1 MADTWA
7 PEKLR
12 GYAFA
17 IAYRMLGSVG
27 EAEDVV
33 QEAMIKL
40 HAADRAEVRSPTA
53 YTATVTSRLA
63 LDELRS
69 ARVRRERYVGT
80 WLPEPV
86 LGEPDPAERVE
97 LRESLTAA
105 FLVVLETLGPVER
118 AVFVLHD
125 LFDLPYAEVA
135 TVVDRSE
142 ATCRQIAARARRHV
156 AERRPRFDPPAR
168 RREELVRG
176 FFAALEAGDVAGLE
190 KLLAE
195 DVVFVGDG
203 GGRGPA
209 VRHPIAGTLRVSR
222 FLAGMSR
229 QGRRHDLRLEPAV
242 VNGSPGLRVLDRT
255 GRLVNV
261 LAMDFRDGR
270 VAEVRSI
277 VNPDKLRHLGP
288 VVNAAEILAG
298 GGGPGTGE
306 SGGPAAGDGG
316 GPGAG
321 AQPGRNAR

>member
-7 PEKLR
+7 PETLR

-33 QEAMIKL
+33 QEAMIRL
-40 HAADRAEVRSPTA
+40 HATDPADVRSPTA
-53 YTATVTSRLA
+53 YAATVPGRRA

-69 ARVRRERYVGT
+69 ARAQRERYVGS

-86 LGEPDPAERVE
+86 LGEPDPAERAE

-105 FLVVLETLGPVER
+105 FLVVLEALGPVER

-135 TVVDRSE
+135 AVVDRSE

-168 RREELVRG
+168 RRDELVGG
-176 FFAALEAGDVAGLE
+176 FFAALDAGDVAGLE
-190 KLLAE
+190 RMLAD

-209 VRHPIAGTLRVSR
+209 VRQPVVGTLRVAR
-222 FLAGMSR
+222 FL
-229 QGRRHDLRLEPAV
+229 
-242 VNGSPGLRVLDRT
+242 
-255 GRLVNV
+255 
-261 LAMDFRDGR
+261 
-270 VAEVRSI
+270 
-277 VNPDKLRHLGP
+277 
-288 VVNAAEILAG
+288 
-298 GGGPGTGE
+298 
-306 SGGPAAGDGG
+306 
-316 GPGAG
+316 
-321 AQPGRNAR
+321 

>member
-1 MADTWA
+1 MVDTWA

-12 GYAFA
+12 GYAFS

-27 EAEDVV
+27 EAEDIV
-33 QEAMIKL
+33 QEAMIRL
-40 HAADRAEVRSPTA
+40 HATDPAEVRSPTA

-86 LGEPDPAERVE
+86 LGEPDPAERAE

-125 LFDLPYAEVA
+125 LFDLPYSEVA

-156 AERRPRFDPPAR
+156 AERRQRFDPPSER
-168 RREELVRG
+168 RDELVRG
-176 FFAALEAGDVAGLE
+176 FFAALDAGDVAGLE

-203 GGRGPA
+203 GGKAPA
-209 VRHPIAGTLRVSR
+209 VKHPIDGTLRVAR
-222 FLAGMSR
+222 FLAGLAR
-229 QGRRHDLRLEPAV
+229 QGDRFGLLIEPV
-242 VNGSPGLRVLDRT
+242 TVNGSPGLRVLDPA

-261 LAMDFRDGR
+261 LAIDFRDGR

-277 VNPDKLRHLGP
+277 VNPDKMRHLGP
-288 VVNAAEILAG
+288 VANAAELLAG
-298 GGGPGTGE
+298 E
-306 SGGPAAGDGG
+306 S
-316 GPGAG
+316 
-321 AQPGRNAR
+321 QPGGNAR

>member
-1 MADTWA
+1 LIQVMVDTWA

-27 EAEDVV
+27 EAEDIV
-33 QEAMIKL
+33 QEAMIRL
-40 HAADRAEVRSPTA
+40 HATDPAAVRSPTA
-53 YTATVTSRLA
+53 YAATVTSRLA

-86 LGEPDPAERVE
+86 LGEPDPAERAE

-118 AVFVLHD
+118 AVFVLHE

-135 TVVDRSE
+135 GVVDRSE
-142 ATCRQIAARARRHV
+142 AACRQIAARARRHV
-156 AERRPRFDPPAR
+156 AERRQRFDPPSER
-168 RREELVRG
+168 RDELVRG
-176 FFAALEAGDVAGLE
+176 FFAALDEGDVAGLE

-195 DVVFVGDG
+195 DIVFVGDG

-209 VRHPIAGTLRVSR
+209 VKHPVSGRLRVAR
-222 FLAGMSR
+222 FLAGLAR
-229 QGRRHDLRLEPAV
+229 QGQRHGALLEPV
-242 VNGSPGLRVLDRT
+242 LVNGSPGLRVLDPA

-277 VNPDKLRHLGP
+277 VNPDKLRHLGT
-288 VVNAAEILAG
+288 VGNAAELLAS
-298 GGGPGTGE
+298 P
-306 SGGPAAGDGG
+306 P
-316 GPGAG
+316 
-321 AQPGRNAR
+321 QPGGNAR

>member
-1 MADTWA
+1 MAGVGRDSRGGWIGVMADTWA
-7 PEKLR
+7 PEQLR

-33 QEAMIKL
+33 QEAMIRL
-40 HAADRAEVRSPTA
+40 HATDPAQVRSPTA

-69 ARVRRERYVGT
+69 ARARRERYVGA

-86 LGEPDPAERVE
+86 LGEPDPAERAE

-118 AVFVLHD
+118 AVYVLHD
-125 LFDLPYAEVA
+125 LFDLPYAEIA

-156 AERRPRFDPPAR
+156 ADRRPRFDPPTER
-168 RREELVRG
+168 RDELVRG
-176 FFAALEAGDVAGLE
+176 FFAALDVGDIAGLE

-195 DVVFVGDG
+195 DIVFVGDG

-209 VRHPIAGTLRVSR
+209 VKHPVTGSLQVAR
-222 FLAGMSR
+222 FLAGMVR
-229 QGRRHDLRLEPAV
+229 VGRRHGLRLEPVA
-242 VNGSPGLRVLDRT
+242 VNGSPGVRVVDPA
-255 GRLVNV
+255 GRLLNV
-261 LAMDFRDGR
+261 LSVDFRDGR
-270 VAEVRSI
+270 VAQVRSI

-288 VVNAAEILAG
+288 VVSAAEVLG
-298 GGGPGTGE
+298 GT
-306 SGGPAAGDGG
+306 
-316 GPGAG
+316 
-321 AQPGRNAR
+321 AQPGGNAR

>member
-1 MADTWA
+1 MVDTWA

-33 QEAMIKL
+33 QEAMIRL
-40 HAADRAEVRSPTA
+40 HATDPAEVRSPTA

-86 LGEPDPAERVE
+86 LGEPDPAERAE

-135 TVVDRSE
+135 EVVGRSE
-142 ATCRQIAARARRHV
+142 PACRQIAARARRHV
-156 AERRPRFDPPAR
+156 AARQQRFDPPAAER
-168 RREELVRG
+168 DQLVRS
-176 FFAALEAGDVAGLE
+176 FFAAVEAGDVAALE
-190 KLLAE
+190 RQLAA
-195 DVVFVGDG
+195 DVVFHGDG
-203 GGRGPA
+203 GGKGPA
-209 VRHPIAGTLRVSR
+209 VRQPVIGPLRVAR
-222 FLAGMSR
+222 LLAGIIR
-229 QGRRHDLRLEPAV
+229 QAQRYGLRLEPAV
-242 VNGSPGLRVLDRT
+242 VNGGPGARILDPDD
-255 GRLVNV
+255 RLLTV
-261 LAMDFRDGR
+261 LAIDVRDGR
-270 VAEVRSI
+270 VVAVRSVI
-277 VNPDKLRHLGP
+277 NPDKLRHLGP
-288 VVNAAEILAG
+288 LVDPVELAG
-298 GGGPGTGE
+298 G
-306 SGGPAAGDGG
+306 
-316 GPGAG
+316 
-321 AQPGRNAR
+321 

>member
-7 PEKLR
+7 PEQLR

-33 QEAMIKL
+33 QETMIRL
-40 HAADRAEVRSPTA
+40 HATDPTAVRSPTA

-69 ARVRRERYVGT
+69 ARVRRERYVGS

-118 AVFVLHD
+118 AVYVLHD

-135 TVVDRSE
+135 EVVDRSE

-156 AERRPRFDPPAR
+156 AERRPRFDPPTER
-168 RREELVRG
+168 RDELVRG
-176 FFAALEAGDVAGLE
+176 FFAALDVGDVAGLE
-190 KLLAE
+190 KMLAE
-195 DVVFVGDG
+195 DIVFAERVSIAMLTVLETLGPAERAVFVLREVFD
-203 GGRGPA
+203 A
-209 VRHPIAGTLRVSR
+209 EYDAIAD
-222 FLAGMSR
+222 A
-229 QGRRHDLRLEPAV
+229 LE
-242 VNGSPGLRVLDRT
+242 
-255 GRLVNV
+255 
-261 LAMDFRDGR
+261 
-270 VAEVRSI
+270 
-277 VNPDKLRHLGP
+277 
-288 VVNAAEILAG
+288 
-298 GGGPGTGE
+298 
-306 SGGPAAGDGG
+306 
-316 GPGAG
+316 
-321 AQPGRNAR
+321 

>member
-1 MADTWA
+1 MVDTWA

-12 GYAFA
+12 GYAFT

-27 EAEDVV
+27 EAEDIV
-33 QEAMIKL
+33 QEAMIRL
-40 HAADRAEVRSPTA
+40 HATDPAEVRSPTA

-86 LGEPDPAERVE
+86 LGEPDPAERV
-97 LRESLTAA
+97 
-105 FLVVLETLGPVER
+105 VLETLGPVER

-125 LFDLPYAEVA
+125 LFDLPYSEVA

-156 AERRPRFDPPAR
+156 AERRQRFDPPSER
-168 RREELVRG
+168 RDELVRG
-176 FFAALEAGDVAGLE
+176 FFAALDAGDVAGLE

-203 GGRGPA
+203 GGKAPA
-209 VRHPIAGTLRVSR
+209 VKHPIDGTLRVAR
-222 FLAGMSR
+222 FLAGLAR
-229 QGRRHDLRLEPAV
+229 QGDRFGLLIEPV
-242 VNGSPGLRVLDRT
+242 TVNGSPGLRVLDPAR
-255 GRLVNV
+255 RLVNV
-261 LAMDFRDGR
+261 LAIDFRDGR

-277 VNPDKLRHLGP
+277 VNPDKMRHLGP
-288 VVNAAEILAG
+288 VANAAELLAG
-298 GGGPGTGE
+298 E
-306 SGGPAAGDGG
+306 S
-316 GPGAG
+316 
-321 AQPGRNAR
+321 QPGGNAR

>member
-1 MADTWA
+1 
-7 PEKLR
+7 
-12 GYAFA
+12 
-17 IAYRMLGSVG
+17 
-27 EAEDVV
+27 
-33 QEAMIKL
+33 MIRL
-40 HAADRAEVRSPTA
+40 HATDPTEVRSPTA

-86 LGEPDPAERVE
+86 LGEPDPAERAE

-156 AERRPRFDPPAR
+156 AERRQRFDPPSGR
-168 RREELVRG
+168 RDELVRG
-176 FFAALEAGDVAGLE
+176 FFAALDAGDVAGLE

-203 GGRGPA
+203 GGKGPA
-209 VRHPIAGTLRVSR
+209 VRHPITGTLRVAR
-222 FLAGMSR
+222 FLAGLAR
-229 QGRRHDLRLEPAV
+229 QGHRHGALLEPAV
-242 VNGSPGLRVLDRT
+242 VNGSPGLRVLDPA

-277 VNPDKLRHLGP
+277 VNPDKMQHLGP
-288 VVNAAEILAG
+288 VASAAELLG
-298 GGGPGTGE
+298 SP
-306 SGGPAAGDGG
+306 P
-316 GPGAG
+316 
-321 AQPGRNAR
+321 QPGGNAR

>member
-1 MADTWA
+1 MVDTWA

-33 QEAMIKL
+33 QEAMIRL
-40 HAADRAEVRSPTA
+40 HATDPAVVRSPTA

-69 ARVRRERYVGT
+69 ARARRERYVGT

-86 LGEPDPAERVE
+86 LGEPDPAERAE

-156 AERRPRFDPPAR
+156 AERRQRFDPPSGR
-168 RREELVRG
+168 RDELVRG
-176 FFAALEAGDVAGLE
+176 FFAALDAGDVAGLE
-190 KLLAE
+190 RMLAA
-195 DVVFVGDG
+195 DVTFHGDG
-203 GGRGPA
+203 GDSGLGLKHPVLGR
-209 VRHPIAGTLRVSR
+209 LRVAR
-222 FLAGMSR
+222 LLAGIVR
-229 QGRRHDLRLEPAV
+229 QVRRYGLRLDPAV
-242 VNGSPGLRVLDRT
+242 VNGGPGARVVDQEDRLLNVFALD
-255 GRLVNV
+255 V
-261 LAMDFRDGR
+261 RDGQV
-270 VAEVRSI
+270 VAVRSVI
-277 VNPDKLRHLGP
+277 NPDKLGHLAP
-288 VVNAAEILAG
+288 LIDPAELA
-298 GGGPGTGE
+298 P
-306 SGGPAAGDGG
+306 
-316 GPGAG
+316 
-321 AQPGRNAR
+321 R